1 MPTKFTVER
10 VANVG
15 EFKNQRKETMYGFKL
30 DCVRDDGQPET
41 IEVNATTADRY
52 KAGVEFW
59 AEPKGTEYRGVKK
72 YKAVQAPDAPP
83 RGSQNAP
90 QSPLAPAT
98 AVSAPNHKAMD
109 YASASLLLKRC
120 LDDFGPT
127 GCEVVFRLILEGKIE
142 NPVRAKTIVRF
153 MGQDIETDG
162 ITQLDWDVMMEL
174 DTRLTKETDPKN
186 VRALLIS
193 TCGVMSRKNLTADKA
208 KLFIEALRAN
218 LAKIEA
224 DRPPLDEDEGPPLE
238 Y

>member
-1 MPTKFTVER
+1 MPTKFTVQR
-10 VANVG
+10 VANVN
-15 EFKNQRKETMYGFKL
+15 EFQSQNGPMYGFKL
-30 DCVRDDGQPET
+30 DCFHENGEPET
-41 IEVNATTADRY
+41 IEINAKSADRY
-52 KAGVEFW
+52 KAGIVFWGEPTGKEF
-59 AEPKGTEYRGVKK
+59 KGIKK

-90 QSPLAPAT
+90 QSSPAPAT

-142 NPVRAKTIVRF
+142 NPVRAKTIVKF
-153 MGQDIETDG
+153 MGNDIETDG
-162 ITQLDWDVMMEL
+162 IEQPAWDVMMEL
-174 DTRLTKETDPKN
+174 DTKLAKETDPKN

-193 TCGVMSRKNLTADKA
+193 TCGVASRKNLTADKA
-208 KLFIEALRAN
+208 KLFIEALRVN